1 MFTFYIGLTKNNQ
14 RVALEAFEKVD
25 ATFIMADSEF
35 YKMCMGKLNPQM
47 AFIRRKL
54 KIKGNF
60 RKASAFTPDL
70 FPRPTPENVKKY
82 TEMLTK
88 L

>member
-1 MFTFYIGLTKNNQ
+1 MGLGK
-14 RVALEAFEKVD
+14 LEGAD
-25 ATFIMADSEF
+25 AQFIMTDKDF
-35 YKMCMGKLNPQM
+35 DLMCRGKLNPQM
-47 AFIRRKL
+47 AYIRKKM

-70 FPRPTPENVKKY
+70 FPKPTPENVEKY
-82 TEMLTK
+82 TKMLSK